1 MVKNK
6 ALPDSARLSAPP
18 SGHSLSLSFSLS
30 PSQTGPY
37 QGWSHVSSISHRR
50 RSSWGYPLDPAEAG
64 PQQVWIMLHEKQYE
78 KLAI

>member
-6 ALPDSARLSAPP
+6 ALPDSARLSAPA
-18 SGHSLSLSFSLS
+18 SGHSLSLSLS

-37 QGWSHVSSISHRR
+37 QGWSHVSSISRR
-50 RSSWGYPLDPAEAG
+50 HRSSWGYSLDPAEAG
-64 PQQVWIMLHEKQYE
+64 PRQVWIMLHEEQYE